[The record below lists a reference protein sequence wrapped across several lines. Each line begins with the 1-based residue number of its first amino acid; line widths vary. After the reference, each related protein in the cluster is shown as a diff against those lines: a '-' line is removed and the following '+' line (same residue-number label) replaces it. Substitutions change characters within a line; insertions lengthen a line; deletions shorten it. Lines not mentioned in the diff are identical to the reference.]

1 MGRYAITQKPHSKD
15 HWQLQKLEQKGVR
28 LSFIAT
34 SGFSESYAL
43 STCNANRW
51 FAQRYNDANAWNFN
65 GNNGNLNN
73 NNCTNTNQ
81 VQAVVN
87 LLASKVNAFK
97 KDKVMTLREK
107 SERYG
112 EFLGLMDST
121 RRNKRY
127 GRDSVAHEVHWAC
140 ETYRDIEARFSRTFR
155 VDGHYAFLVSIPQWR
170 EIIATNFNGR
180 MADHEVCDPLEPY
193 FEQTLHPRTFN
204 NRIGKGSQAAI
215 NQGIEDIYEVT
226 EGFTLPAR
234 IIKWDLSGFFPNA
247 LCNQMEQC
255 FIDVIEQHRAELDA
269 EHYAGYADY
278 LRWLTMI
285 CIHCNPA
292 AHCELRTPRHYWR
305 EHIKPEKSVLQKP
318 EGIGAPIGRLPS
330 QKAMGLYINDEIRWL
345 NDDCGIRATLFM
357 DDCVMVVPEHLH
369 HYALSLFPELRS
381 RLAAKGV
388 KLNERKFYDQPYQ
401 HGLEFLGS
409 HIRPNRIHLNAK
421 TIARCKGKII
431 QMNAVRN
438 KEKHL
443 EHFLASMN
451 SYFGLLK
458 NRTDYYK
465 IFELMRMID
474 LEWWDYCYYN
484 TRKKCISAIPS
495 QNHKARLFRK
505 YNINF
510 KNKKKYEKEDSDK

>member
-1 MGRYAITQKPHSKD
+1 MNLH
-15 HWQLQKLEQKGVR
+15 
-28 LSFIAT
+28 T
-34 SGFSESYAL
+34 S
-43 STCNANRW
+43 RI
-51 FAQRYNDANAWNFN
+51 
-65 GNNGNLNN
+65 
-73 NNCTNTNQ
+73 NT
-81 VQAVVN
+81 
-87 LLASKVNAFK
+87 KRK
-97 KDKVMTLREK
+97 IKVMTLREK

-112 EFLGLMDST
+112 KFLQLMDST
-121 RRNKRY
+121 RKNKRY
-127 GRDSVAHEVHWAC
+127 GHDSVAHEIVWA
-140 ETYRDIEARFSRTFR
+140 TATFRDIQARFDKTFR
-155 VDGHYAFLVSIPQWR
+155 VDGHYAFLASIPMWR
-170 EIIATNFNGR
+170 EIIATSFSGR
-180 MADHEVCDPLEPY
+180 MADHELCDPLEPY
-193 FEQTLHPRTFN
+193 FELELHPNSYN
-204 NRIGKGSQAAI
+204 NRKEKGCQAAI
-215 NQGIEDIYEVT
+215 NKVMEDIYEVS
-226 EGFTLPAR
+226 EGYTKPCR
-234 IIKWDLSGFFPNA
+234 IIKWDLSGYFPNA
-247 LCNQMEQC
+247 VCNIMEKC
-255 FIDVIEQHRAELDA
+255 FLDVIEKYREDIALQYGED
-269 EHYAGYADY
+269 YPDY

-292 AHCELRTPRHYWR
+292 AHCELRTPKHYWR

-330 QKAMGLYINDEIRWL
+330 QKSMGLYINDELCWL
-345 NDDCGIRATLFM
+345 NDDCGVRSTLFM
-357 DDCVMVVPEHLH
+357 DDCVMVVPEELH
-369 HYALSLFPELRS
+369 QYTLSLFPELRR
-381 RLAAKGV
+381 RLGEKGV
-388 KLNERKFYDQPYQ
+388 KLNEKKFYDQPFQ

-465 IFELMRMID
+465 IFELMRMVD
-474 LEWWDYCYYN
+474 LEWLDYCYYN

-495 QNHKARLFRK
+495 QSHKARLLRK